1 MSQDVNQDWVNREFI
16 EQVEVGI
23 RKCVDFLN
31 NFHESARYR
40 ISEIDQRLN
49 SLERKL
55 DFTQAQLA
63 NCDPSKRGAQP
74 KPFKNSVFD
83 SELRRQLIAK
93 QNERREKSVNVFTDQ
108 VIAPKKSDFAKM
120 IVGNARK
127 PNTVP
132 ITKSSSNV
140 SAEVNIP
147 KEKDK
152 EKDKEK
158 EKEKD
163 EINEKPIV
171 NSNNNR
177 PPPPSSSQA
186 QADLARVQPQIQV
199 PPPQQQPQPPP
210 PKQQV
215 NDKKE
220 EENETPTPDQEEGG
234 KPKFPHGKADE
245 IDILVIEPTNGNKPE
260 PTSKVEIEYKGFL
273 PTGDEFISH
282 REEILL
288 GKRQNIRGLEMGICL
303 MTVGSKAKLW
313 IPSKLGYG
321 AKGAPGLIPADTNL
335 TFEIVLH
342 QILPN

>member
-83 SELRRQLIAK
+83 HEIRRQLITK
-93 QNERREKSVNVFTDQ
+93 QNERREKSVNVSTDQ
-108 VIAPKKSDFAKM
+108 VITPKKSDFSKM

-127 PNTVP
+127 QPNTIP
-132 ITKSSSNV
+132 IQPSKSTVNV
-140 SAEVNIP
+140 NGDSNIP
-147 KEKDK
+147 KDK
-152 EKDKEK
+152 ED
-158 EKEKD
+158 
-163 EINEKPIV
+163 NNV
-171 NSNNNR
+171 VNNNAR

-186 QADLARVQPQIQV
+186 QMDLARVQPPLKQD
-199 PPPQQQPQPPP
+199 PPPPKQEPPPPKQEPPPPRQEPPPPKQEIQQQQQQPQPPP
-210 PKQQV
+210 PKPQ

-220 EENETPTPDQEEGG
+220 DDVDTPNPDNDQEGG
-234 KPKFPHGKADE
+234 KPKFPHGKSDE
-245 IDILVIEPTNGNKPE
+245 IDIMVVEATSGPKPQS
-260 PTSKVEIEYKGFL
+260 TSKVEIEYKGFL
-273 PTGDEFISH
+273 PNGDEFISH

-288 GKRQNIRGLEMGICL
+288 GKRQNIKDLELRVCS
-303 MTVGSKAKLW
+303 MTVGSKVKLW

-321 AKGAPGLIPADTNL
+321 PK
-335 TFEIVLH
+335 VL
-342 QILPN
+342 LV